1 MSLYPEGP
9 IVIAAGGT
17 GGHLFPGQALAQ
29 ELRRRGRRIVLMTDE
44 RVQRFDRL
52 FPDADIYAVP
62 SATPSGKGL
71 VGVVRATPAILAGI
85 ATAFGILGRVK
96 PAAVI
101 GFGGYPTLPPVAGA
115 LLRGIPTCVHEQNAV
130 LGRVNKLVAP
140 HVQAIASTFA
150 SPKFLRSK
158 DQGKLVVTGNPVR
171 DAVVAQSNVPYGSL
185 ESDAALHVL
194 VFGGSQ
200 GARVMSDVV
209 PGALTRLPEAIK
221 SRLRVVQQCRPED
234 MGRVRGIYA
243 AAGVHVELESFFD
256 DMPARI
262 AQAHL
267 IIGRSGASTV
277 AELTVIG
284 RPAILVPLPHSL
296 DNDQKANAEKLAGV
310 GAAWMVEQKDFSE
323 ELLASRLVELFADP
337 QSLHMA
343 AQAAKSQGQP
353 TAVKQLADLVES
365 LGKGDFRSL
374 PETGQRPVL
383 PGSDTPSSKQAGP

>member
-1 MSLYPEGP
+1 MSLYPDGP

-62 SATPSGKGL
+62 SATPSGKGM
-71 VGVVRATPAILAGI
+71 VGLVRATPAILAGI

-115 LLRGIPTCVHEQNAV
+115 LLRGLPTCIHEQNAV

-150 SPKFLRSK
+150 SPKFLRPK

-171 DAVVAQSNVPYGSL
+171 DAVIAQSNIPYGSL

-234 MGRVRGIYA
+234 MERVRGIYA
-243 AAGVHVELESFFD
+243 AAAIHVELESFFD

-267 IIGRSGASTV
+267 VIGRSGASTV

-296 DNDQKANAEKLAGV
+296 DNDQKANAEKLAGA

-323 ELLASRLVELFADP
+323 DLLAHRLVDLFANP
-337 QSLHMA
+337 QALRMA

-353 TAVKQLADLVES
+353 AAVQQLADLVES
-365 LGKGDFRSL
+365 LGKGDFRRL
-374 PETGQRPVL
+374 LGTGQRPAL
-383 PGSDTPSSKQAGP
+383 TGSDTPSSEQAGQ